1 MCYFYGSTVVNRSIG
16 RMMSVAKKALCEEE
30 KLMKKIWKKPTMC
43 TVAVGMEMSRYF
55 PAQLPSKK

>member
-1 MCYFYGSTVVNRSIG
+1 MAVSET
-16 RMMSVAKKALCEEE
+16 ALYEE
-30 KLMKKIWKKPTMC
+30 KTLMKKTWKKPTMC

>member
-1 MCYFYGSTVVNRSIG
+1 
-16 RMMSVAKKALCEEE
+16 MMILAEEALYEEE

-43 TVAVGMEMSRYF
+43 TVPVGMEMSRYF

>member
-1 MCYFYGSTVVNRSIG
+1 
-16 RMMSVAKKALCEEE
+16 MMISVEEALYEEE

-43 TVAVGMEMSRYF
+43 AVPVGMEMSRYF

>member
-1 MCYFYGSTVVNRSIG
+1 MVVFPWLSPILEYDDARP
-16 RMMSVAKKALCEEE
+16 RRPYVWKEET
-30 KLMKKIWKKPTMC
+30 MKKTWKKPAMC